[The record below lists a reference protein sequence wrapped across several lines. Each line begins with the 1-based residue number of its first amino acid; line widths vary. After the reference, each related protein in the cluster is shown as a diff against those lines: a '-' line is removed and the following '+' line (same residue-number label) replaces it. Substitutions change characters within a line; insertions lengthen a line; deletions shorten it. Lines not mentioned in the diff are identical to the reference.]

1 MKQRKPRTVASVADT
16 AEAAAAAPT
25 TIKIA
30 GHDFVVAEPSPE
42 HAFRVPPTRPYR
54 FNDVLVKD
62 LAVGIEEAMNIFLT
76 GPTGCGKTS
85 VIVALAALLRRP
97 LIRFNL
103 DGETRVTHLR
113 GQQVP
118 AAKDGVLTLAFSPGA
133 LAVAMREGYWVVFDE
148 FDMGAPS
155 VLAVLQPVLE
165 EDRRTLFVPETGETV
180 TAHEGFRVFATGNT
194 VGYRASARARH
205 AGTNPLNAAVLDR
218 FGLVIACDYPD
229 RAEEIERVAC
239 NVPDC
244 PAEFIDGV
252 CRVAEELR
260 KDDKFRA
267 DFSTRRL
274 VQWARLIPR
283 FDFDVL
289 RASEL
294 AVVRKLESST
304 DAKVAREVI
313 RRVFG
318 YEENR

>member
-1 MKQRKPRTVASVADT
+1 MSTKTRKPRIIEPATVAET
-16 AEAAAAAPT
+16 LT
-25 TIKIA
+25 IA
-30 GHDFVVAEPSPE
+30 GTTFPLTPLAPE
-42 HAFRVPPTRPYR
+42 HAHRVPPARPYR
-54 FNDVLVKD
+54 FNESLVKD
-62 LAVGIEEAMNIFLT
+62 IAVGIGEGMNILLT

-85 VIVALAALLRRP
+85 VVSALAALLKRP

-133 LAVAMREGYWVVFDE
+133 LAVAMEHGYWTVFDE
-148 FDMGAPS
+148 FDMGQPS

-180 TAHEGFRVFATGNT
+180 TAAPGFQVFTTGNT
-194 VGYRASARARH
+194 VGYRAVARSRH

-218 FGLVIACDYPD
+218 FGMVIACDYPD
-229 RAEEIERVAC
+229 RSEEIERVRC

-244 PAEFIDGV
+244 PPEFIDGV
-252 CRVAEELR
+252 ARVAEELR
-260 KDDKFRA
+260 KDEKFRS

-274 VQWARLIPR
+274 VQWARLIPKL
-283 FDFDVL
+283 DFDVL

-294 AVVRKLESST
+294 AVVRKLESAT
-304 DAKVAREVI
+304 DAKVTREVI

-318 YEENR
+318 YEENK